1 MTRPARVAA
10 LGAALSLST
19 LLSGCGFLGIGGEE
33 PGDIQVYSARHYDLE
48 DAFVEFEEETGLS
61 VDFIYGDDTEL
72 LERLKAEGDETPAD
86 LFVTVD
92 AGNLW
97 NAADQGEL
105 APVDSDALRGSIPEA
120 YRDSQDRWFGLAL
133 RARTVAYNPDNV
145 DPAELDTDDTYAGLT
160 DPKWRGR
167 LCMRDSTEAYTQS
180 LVASL
185 IDLHGRDKTL
195 EIVEGWLDNDVEIMS
210 NDILL
215 LEALDAGTCDV
226 ALVNHYYYARELAEK
241 PDMNVELFWASQ
253 DGAGTH
259 VNVSGAGVV
268 KASDAP
274 AKAQRLLEW
283 LATDGQKAFVGGNH
297 EYPVNPDVAP
307 DEVVAELGEFEA
319 MPLDAEAYGSLN
331 AEAVDL
337 LAEAGYE

>member
-1 MTRPARVAA
+1 MTRPARLAA

-19 LLSGCGFLGIGGEE
+19 LVSGCGFLGIGGEE

-105 APVDSDALRGSIPEA
+105 VPVDSDALRGAIPEA

-145 DPAELDTDDTYAGLT
+145 DPAELDTEDTYAGLT

-185 IDLHGRDKTL
+185 IDLHGREETL
-195 EIVEGWLDNDVEIMS
+195 EIVEGWLANDVEIMS

-226 ALVNHYYYARELAEK
+226 ALVNHYYYARELEEK

-268 KASDAP
+268 KSSDAP

-283 LATDGQKAFVGGNH
+283 LATDGQEAFVGGNH

-307 DEVVAELGEFEA
+307 DDVVAGLGDFEA

>member
-1 MTRPARVAA
+1 MSGLLLLATAAIAAVAISIPACASSGEGVVRVYT
-10 LGAALSLST
+10 G
-19 LLSGCGFLGIGGEE
+19 
-33 PGDIQVYSARHYDLE
+33 RHYDLE
-48 DAFVEFEEETGLS
+48 PAFEAFAEETGIS
-61 VDFIYGDDTEL
+61 VEFLPGDDASLRERIATEG
-72 LERLKAEGDETPAD
+72 EDTEAD
-86 LFVTVD
+86 LYMTVD

-105 APVDSDALRGSIPEA
+105 APVDSEALRGAIPEA

-133 RARTVAYNPDNV
+133 RARTVAFNPDNV
-145 DPAELDTDDTYAGLT
+145 DPAELDTEDTYAGLA

-180 LVASL
+180 LIASL
-185 IDLHGRDKTL
+185 IDLHGREETL
-195 EIVEGWLDNDVEIMS
+195 AIVEGWLDNDVEIMS

-226 ALVNHYYYARELAEK
+226 ALVNHYYYARELEEK

-268 KASDAP
+268 RASDAP
-274 AKAQRLLEW
+274 AKARQLLEW
-283 LATDGQKAFVGGNH
+283 LATDGQQAFVGGNH
-297 EYPVNPDVAP
+297 EYPVNPDVEP
-307 DEVVAELGEFEA
+307 DDVVAGFGEFEA
-319 MPLDAEAYGSLN
+319 MPLNAEAYGSLN